1 MRKKKA
7 KVTIPPASTTD
18 VTNNTPISTAPTPAI
33 ITSMDTTEK
42 EILTLIIKGQSQ
54 REIAARFNKSDAW
67 VSALVARLKTKLGDY
82 DFELVKQLGK
92 GMREAGV
99 KPHECIPALNVIN
112 IMKDL
117 GGGVGEDYYGSG
129 ALKEFI
135 TNVHQAFVQSSD
147 MPSEKFAGILKE
159 MLYLRASLGNNNNRI
174 TSLDQLPDYLRDA
187 IEQKRALDAELE
199 SLRVKTE
206 EVRSKLED
214 ALRTSETTMRDIEQ
228 FIFVREE
235 LKNTSKQMSSMA
247 APIVVI
253 TSTRKFKSLQICS
266 TMQENLDTTP
276 LQLLPRLQ
284 LLNRSR
290 RGKKILATM

>member
-18 VTNNTPISTAPTPAI
+18 VTNNTPVSRAPTPAT

-67 VSALVARLKTKLGDY
+67 VSVLVARLKTKLGDY

-99 KPHECIPALNVIN
+99 KPHECIPALNVID

-117 GGGVGEDYYGSG
+117 GGGVGENYYGSG

-159 MLYLRASLGNNNNRI
+159 MLCLRASLDNNNRI
-174 TSLDQLPDYLRDA
+174 ISLDQLPDYLRDA

-206 EVRSKLED
+206 EARSKLED
-214 ALRTSETTMRDIEQ
+214 ALRTSETTIRDIEQ

-235 LKNTSKQMSSMA
+235 LKKTSKQMSSMA

-253 TSTRKFKSLQICS
+253 TSTRKFKSLQIC
-266 TMQENLDTTP
+266 
-276 LQLLPRLQ
+276 
-284 LLNRSR
+284 
-290 RGKKILATM
+290 